1 MHRRT
6 PRASTKEEILELIK
20 EKGYAHFE
28 ATIISKGRITIPI
41 AIRKALGVKEGDE
54 IHVIIW
60 KPQDAS
66 CGGLARAYPQ
76 DRGKK
81 IGLGRKNR

>member
-1 MHRRT
+1 MGYQRYT
-6 PRASTKEEILELIK
+6 LTEEMLKMMKEE
-20 EKGYAHFE
+20 GYTRFKAK
-28 ATIISKGRITIPI
+28 IISKGRITIPI

-66 CGGLARAYPQ
+66 CGGPARAYPQ